1 MLSQTVPDSIANGY
15 KPWFDLVHCMLT
27 MILSVFMALLV
38 PMLKGEGASLDTL
51 QPLIWILVPL
61 HWTFVVGFWMRQP
74 SFDYLAIRSR
84 DADIEKNGAMID
96 LLYCRRWLRAYDNA
110 YPVQH
115 VRRAF
120 DEACAYFCQN
130 RADLLAYKSDTQW
143 VARYFGELTKV
154 FGILFCG
161 YAALRHIHSGEGQM
175 TLGRFTV
182 FLSLYSIIIDVIY
195 MFIDAWDGLLYAGV
209 LVEELSQFA
218 NFSSRPFPCSD
229 FDFESHPLIN
239 GNFVMKL
246 SSRDF
251 YLSTPSPT
259 ARTSDLEVP
268 LGQSY
273 GLRTYSDASSLRKR
287 LCEVLGGL
295 RTSSVSSQLGCAKVL
310 LLKAWRPLCYVCEI
324 GVQLKPHMSRL
335 LSFAVVS
342 K

>member
-1 MLSQTVPDSIANGY
+1 MLSETVPESILHGY
-15 KPWFDLVHCMLT
+15 KPWFDLVHCMVT
-27 MILSVFMALLV
+27 MLLSVLMALFV
-38 PMLKGEGASLDTL
+38 PMLKGAGPSLDSL
-51 QPLIWILVPL
+51 QPLIWMQVPL
-61 HWTFVVGFWMRQP
+61 HWTFIVGFWMRQP
-74 SFDYLAIRSR
+74 SFEHLAIRAR

-96 LLYCRRWLRAYDNA
+96 LLYCRQWLRAYDNA

-120 DEACAYFCQN
+120 DEACSYFCHH
-130 RADLLAYKSDTQW
+130 RSDLLAYKSDTRW

-161 YAALRHIHSGEGQM
+161 YAALQHIHSGEGQM

-218 NFSSRPFPCSD
+218 NSSSRPLPSTD
-229 FDFESHPLIN
+229 FDLAQHPFITGQL
-239 GNFVMKL
+239 VMKL

-259 ARTSDLEVP
+259 ARSSELVVP
-268 LGQSY
+268 LGRCY
-273 GLRTYSDASSLRKR
+273 GIRTYSDASSLRKR
-287 LCEVLGGL
+287 ICEVLGGL
-295 RTSSVSSQLGCAKVL
+295 RSSSVHVDLGCAKAL
-310 LLKAWRPLCYVCEI
+310 LLKARWWDVRGL
-324 GVQLKPHMSRL
+324 GV
-335 LSFAVVS
+335 
-342 K
+342 